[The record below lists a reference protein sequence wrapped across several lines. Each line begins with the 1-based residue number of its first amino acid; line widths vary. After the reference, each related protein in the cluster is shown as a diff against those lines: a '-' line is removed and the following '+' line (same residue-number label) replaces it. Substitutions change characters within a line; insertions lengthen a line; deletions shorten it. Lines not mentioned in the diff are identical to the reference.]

1 MKSNTFTCIGRGH
14 GAPAVP
20 ATLQEWQEMRKQ
32 PWLAEMCRRIQNGE
46 EHLKSRL
53 PIWTPS
59 CAGFRDNHRCVKDAL
74 VPLPRLMLDFDQK
87 GHSQEI
93 LERCMQLKQL
103 GKWDI
108 LLVEESVRKGTH
120 VLITLPEGM
129 TPQQA
134 QVRFSADV
142 GFQADPALKDV
153 ARCIYMVP
161 EDRTLYMN
169 EQIDKV
175 TALPPVQESPEVQES
190 QPRLQGAYKTSAKGK
205 KEQKP
210 LESPTSSSTLPF
222 TMEQLTDIVE
232 ELSHIVAGGAPQ
244 EGMRNELTY
253 EVAKKMRHLTGDDA
267 PLLAQVIPQWEETP
281 EKHLQAIE
289 NALRYGKRL
298 NYIPRDLQRAID
310 SALGTEAEGSAS
322 QADGETS
329 PPPMPCHLPQSME
342 TILQSTPENAR
353 PAVAMSVFSALRA
366 LMHKVKFTMMDNT
379 QKEGCFLCVCVA
391 PHGSGKAALRPPQK
405 AILHKVAEQDAQTRQ
420 QENKWREECATL
432 PANKEKP
439 KRPKGPIRLVQADM
453 TSPALVTLCARAEGH
468 SLYTYGEELDKL
480 MRLRGASEIIR
491 TAYDTE
497 EYGQE
502 RVGPASVSDVICLR
516 WNFCYSTT
524 PGMLLKIM
532 RNDVLNGTLSRL
544 NLSTILIDED
554 DWGEETPLYGEYGE
568 DYRQSIEPYLQ
579 HLEQCR
585 GTIRCEEALEWC
597 KREKLLQIDRLKMM
611 DAKYMQPF
619 LWRSLEMG
627 FWRAC
632 LLYIMHGGEWSE
644 EIAEFASWSVRYDL
658 WCKMHFFGHIIE
670 ASTQEQ
676 TQHHYRPTSL
686 LAQLPNEFTRDDARI
701 MRRRLGK
708 DTSSRALR
716 NMLNTWLHRGFI
728 RLDKERDVYI
738 KNQERDANHHDK

>member
-1 MKSNTFTCIGRGH
+1 MTSSTFTCIGKGH
-14 GAPAVP
+14 GAPAIP
-20 ATLQEWQEMRKQ
+20 ATLEQWLQLRQ
-32 PWLAEMCRRIQNGE
+32 APWLREMCQRIANGE
-46 EHLKSRL
+46 EAMKSRL

-59 CAGFRDNHRCVKDAL
+59 CADFRGNHRAVKDAL
-74 VPLPRLMLDFDQK
+74 QPLPRLMLDFDEK

-93 LERCMQLKQL
+93 LERCMALKQQ

-134 QVRFSADV
+134 QERFSADV

-161 EDRTLYMN
+161 HDYTLYMS
-169 EQIDKV
+169 EAIDQV
-175 TALPPVQESPEVQES
+175 TALPPVPVQEENQVQES
-190 QPRLQGAYKTSAKGK
+190 QPRLHGAYKTSPIAEVK
-205 KEQKP
+205 KP
-210 LESPTSSSTLPF
+210 AASLTSSSPLPF
-222 TMEQLTDIVE
+222 TLEQLTDIAE
-232 ELSHIVAGGAPQ
+232 ELSHIVAGGAPK

-267 PLLAQVIPQWEETP
+267 ALLAQVIPQWEESA
-281 EKHLQAIE
+281 EKHQQAIE
-289 NALRYGKRL
+289 HALQYGKRL
-298 NYIPRDLQRAID
+298 AYIPTDLQRAMDYAIGEAKSHIAED
-310 SALGTEAEGSAS
+310 EGT
-322 QADGETS
+322 
-329 PPPMPCHLPQSME
+329 PPPLPKNLPKSMQC
-342 TILQSTPENAR
+342 ILGASPANAR
-353 PAVAMSVFSALRA
+353 PAVAMSVFPALRA
-366 LMHKVKFTMMDNT
+366 LMKGVKFQMMDNT
-379 QKEGCFLCVCVA
+379 QKEGCFMNVCVA

-405 AILHKVAEQDAQTRQ
+405 AILHKVAEQDAQVRQ
-420 QENKWREECATL
+420 QETRWREECATL
-432 PANKEKP
+432 PANKERP

-453 TSPALVTLCARAEGH
+453 TSPALVTLCARAEGY

-480 MRLRGASEIIR
+480 LRLRGASEIIR

-502 RVGPASVSDVICLR
+502 RVGPASVSDVVTLR
-516 WNFCYSTT
+516 WNFSYSTT

-532 RNDVLNGTLSRL
+532 RNDILNGTFSRL

-554 DWGEETPLYGEYGE
+554 DWGEETPVYGDYGE
-568 DYRQSIEPYLQ
+568 DYMESIEPYLQ

-585 GTIRCEEALEWC
+585 GTIRCQEALEWAH
-597 KREKLLQIDRLKMM
+597 KEKMLQIDRLKMM

-619 LWRSLEMG
+619 LWRSLEMAY
-627 FWRAC
+627 WRAC
-632 LLYIMHGGEWSE
+632 LLYIMHGNEWSE
-644 EIAEFASWSVRYDL
+644 DIAEFASWSVRYDL
-658 WCKMHFFGHIIE
+658 WCKMHYFGHLLE
-670 ASTQEQ
+670 ASAQEQ

-716 NMLNTWLHRGFI
+716 NMLSTWLHRGFI
-728 RLDKERDVYI
+728 HLDKERDIYI
-738 KNQERDANHHDK
+738 KNQDRDAKLNDK

>member
-1 MKSNTFTCIGRGH
+1 MKSNTFTCIGKGH
-14 GAPAVP
+14 GAPAIP
-20 ATLQEWQEMRKQ
+20 ATLEQWLQLRQ
-32 PWLAEMCRRIQNGE
+32 APWLKDMCQRIENGE
-46 EHLKSRL
+46 EGLKSRL

-59 CAGFRDNHRCVKDAL
+59 CAEFRENHRAVKDAL
-74 VPLPRLMLDFDQK
+74 QPLPRLMLDFDQK

-134 QVRFSADV
+134 QERFSADV

-161 EDRTLYMN
+161 EDRTLYIA
-169 EQIDKV
+169 EDIDKV
-175 TALPPVQESPEVQES
+175 TALPPVQESEE
-190 QPRLQGAYKTSAKGK
+190 PRLQGAYKTSAKRK
-205 KEQKP
+205 IEKKP
-210 LESPTSSSTLPF
+210 LESLTSSSPLPF
-222 TMEQLTDIVE
+222 TMEQLTDIAE

-267 PLLAQVIPQWEETP
+267 PLLAQVIPQWEESP
-281 EKHLQAIE
+281 EKHLLAIE

-298 NYIPRDLQRAID
+298 AYIPKDLQRAMD
-310 SALGTEAEGSAS
+310 YAQVGGGNEAE
-322 QADGETS
+322 EEEMT
-329 PPPMPCHLPQSME
+329 PPPLPTHLPQSME

-366 LMHKVKFTMMDNT
+366 LMHEVKFQMMDNT
-379 QKEGCFLCVCVA
+379 QKEPCFLHVCAA
-391 PHGSGKAALRPPQK
+391 PHGSGKTALRPPQK
-405 AILHKVAEQDAQTRQ
+405 AILHKVAEQDALTRQ
-420 QENKWREECATL
+420 EENKWREECATL

-502 RVGPASVSDVICLR
+502 RVGPASVSDVVTLR

-532 RNDVLNGTLSRL
+532 AGDVLNGTLSRL
-544 NLSTILIDED
+544 NLSTILINED
-554 DWGEETPLYGEYGE
+554 DWGEETPVYGDYGE
-568 DYRQSIEPYLQ
+568 DYSRSIEPYLQ

-585 GTIRCEEALEWC
+585 GTIRCEEALGWAQQ
-597 KREKLLQIDRLKMM
+597 EKLRQIDRLKMM

-619 LWRSLEMG
+619 LWRSLEMA
-627 FWRAC
+627 FWRASM
-632 LLYIMHGGEWSE
+632 LYIMHGGEWSE
-644 EIAEFASWSVRYDL
+644 EIAEFASWTVEYDL
-658 WCKMHFFGHIIE
+658 WCKMHFFGHLIE

-686 LAQLPNEFTRDDARI
+686 LAQLPAQFTRDDARI

-738 KNQERDANHHDK
+738 KKQERCKAS

>member
-1 MKSNTFTCIGRGH
+1 MNSNTFTCIGKGH
-14 GAPAVP
+14 GSPAIP
-20 ATLQEWQEMRKQ
+20 ATLEQWLQLRQ
-32 PWLAEMCRRIQNGE
+32 APWLKDMCQRIENGE
-46 EHLKSRL
+46 EGLKSRL

-59 CAGFRDNHRCVKDAL
+59 CAEFRENHRAVKDAL
-74 VPLPRLMLDFDQK
+74 QPLPRLMLDFDQK

-134 QVRFSADV
+134 QERFSADV

-161 EDRTLYMN
+161 EDRTLYIA
-169 EQIDKV
+169 EDIDKA
-175 TALPPVQESPEVQES
+175 TALPPVQESEE
-190 QPRLQGAYKTSAKGK
+190 PRLQGAYKTSVRKIEK
-205 KEQKP
+205 KP
-210 LESPTSSSTLPF
+210 LECLTSSSTLPF
-222 TMEQLTDIVE
+222 TMEQLTDIAE

-267 PLLAQVIPQWEETP
+267 ALLAQVIPQWEESP

-298 NYIPRDLQRAID
+298 AYIPKDLQRAMD
-310 SALGTEAEGSAS
+310 YAQVGGGNEAEE
-322 QADGETS
+322 DEMT
-329 PPPMPCHLPQSME
+329 PPPLPTHLPQSME

-366 LMHKVKFTMMDNT
+366 LMHKVKFQMMDNT
-379 QKEGCFLCVCVA
+379 QKEPCFLHVCAA
-391 PHGSGKAALRPPQK
+391 PHGSGKTALRPPQK
-405 AILHKVAEQDAQTRQ
+405 AILHKVAEQDALTRQ
-420 QENKWREECATL
+420 EENKWREECATL

-439 KRPKGPIRLVQADM
+439 KRPKGAIRLVQADM

-502 RVGPASVSDVICLR
+502 RVGPASVSDVVTLR

-532 RNDVLNGTLSRL
+532 AGDVLNGTLSRL
-544 NLSTILIDED
+544 NLSTILINED
-554 DWGEETPLYGEYGE
+554 DWGEETPVYGDYGE
-568 DYRQSIEPYLQ
+568 DYSRSIEPYLQ

-585 GTIRCEEALEWC
+585 GTIRCEEALQWAQQ
-597 KREKLLQIDRLKMM
+597 EKLRQIDRLKMM

-619 LWRSLEMG
+619 LWRSLEMA
-627 FWRAC
+627 FWRASM
-632 LLYIMHGGEWSE
+632 LYIMHGGEWSE
-644 EIAEFASWSVRYDL
+644 EIAEFASWTVEYDL
-658 WCKMHFFGHIIE
+658 WCKMHFFGHLIE

-686 LAQLPNEFTRDDARI
+686 LAQLPAQFTRDDARI

-716 NMLNTWLHRGFI
+716 NMLNTWLHRGFV

-738 KNQERDANHHDK
+738 KNKREMQTNMIVT